1 MMRRISYVGIIFLLL
16 NIQGV
21 VAYQKAVDTLKEDSY
36 KFYAGKFYENV
47 ADSTKAAIYANKYLS
62 KAKTDHDTIKIAD
75 GYYFLQCITKREIS
89 HKYSDSIIALT
100 KTRSTEFYPSLAYYN
115 KARKYY
121 NEGNF
126 KKSFDYFL
134 KMNEDAKKHN
144 NTVFEYASKR
154 SMGILKSR
162 IGEHEEA
169 LETLKDCYAY
179 YSKSKE
185 RTPKDYLSV
194 LFSLSDSY
202 NLNKKLDSASVI
214 NILGYNESVLL
225 KNEEYNYHFILNE
238 GINQYSKANFTVAKD
253 SLEKVI
259 TILEENGDKANL
271 SMAHFY
277 LGKTLFSL
285 NRKSEAIESHKKVD
299 EIFQEISEIMPD
311 NRENYEIL
319 ISHYKKIGDK
329 DNQLKY
335 IERLI
340 RVDSILNSNYK
351 YLIKNVVQNY
361 DTPRLLSEKQEIIDS
376 LEEERSTNTTQ
387 ITVVSLLLAF
397 SLGGVGYYY
406 YNQRQYKQRFLKL
419 LDSIKLDVIKTR
431 KEEEVSKDKLGGST
445 ISQNTLDHLFTQLH
459 QFEKKQGYLKPNIN
473 AKDLAKSFN
482 SNSSYLS
489 IVVNTYKRKSIS
501 QYINDLRIDFA
512 IEKLKGDPKF
522 RKYTIKAIS
531 QEAGFNTAEAFSKT
545 FYKKVKIYPSYFIRK
560 LEKQPI
566 SFNQKTHK
574 N

>member
-1 MMRRISYVGIIFLLL
+1 MMCRSFYVGIIFLLL
-16 NIQGV
+16 NTQGV
-21 VAYQKAVDTLKEDSY
+21 VAYQKAVDTLKENSY
-36 KFYAGKFYENV
+36 RFFADKFYENV

-75 GYYFLQCITKREIS
+75 GYYFLQCVTKREIS

-214 NILGYNESVLL
+214 NILGYNESILL

-376 LEEERSTNTTQ
+376 LKTEKQS
-387 ITVVSLLLAF
+387 SLLMIIVLAVL
-397 SLGGVGYYY
+397 SLISLVFLVFNYKKRVTYKRRFDEL
-406 YNQRQYKQRFLKL
+406 YNSNTANKKTIVKNLNVTDA
-419 LDSIKLDVIKTR
+419 DSIGIS
-431 KEEEVSKDKLGGST
+431 EEIVNGILSDLEK
-445 ISQNTLDHLFTQLH
+445 
-459 QFEKKQGYLKPNIN
+459 FEANQGFLKPNIVTN
-473 AKDLAKSFN
+473 DLAKKMSTN
-482 SNSSYLS
+482 SKYLS
-489 IVVNTYKRKSIS
+489 RVINHYRNKSFS
-501 QYINDLRIDFA
+501 MYINELRIDYC
-512 IEKLKGDPKF
+512 IEKLKTDKKF
-522 RKYTIKAIS
+522 MNYTVKAIAR
-531 QEAGFNTAEAFSKT
+531 EIGFNSTDAFSKS
-545 FYKKVKIYPSYFIRK
+545 FYKIKGIQPSYFIRE
-560 LEKQPI
+560 LEKQQ
-566 SFNQKTHK
+566 NA
-574 N
+574 